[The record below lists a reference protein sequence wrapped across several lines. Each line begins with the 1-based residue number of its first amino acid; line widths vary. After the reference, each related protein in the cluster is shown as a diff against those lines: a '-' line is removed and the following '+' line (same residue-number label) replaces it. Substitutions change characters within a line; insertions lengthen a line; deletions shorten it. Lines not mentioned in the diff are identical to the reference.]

1 VRTPETGSRTPDYNV
16 FVQVSIRDSR
26 REDFD
31 WLWRIDRQCFPPE
44 ISYSRLEL
52 AVYMRRPGSFTLVAE
67 TIPNHNHQ
75 AEPIQMTSTAA
86 PAILG
91 FIVAQAQ
98 RRAQGHIITI
108 DVVEQARRSGV
119 GSKLLAA
126 AEVRLQA
133 ARCEV
138 VHLETA
144 VDNVPALAF
153 YKRHGYYLEKTVPR
167 YYSNGVDA
175 FLLKKDL
182 PPDGKAATVRA

>member
-1 VRTPETGSRTPDYNV
+1 VLVP
-16 FVQVSIRDSR
+16 FAIRNSR

-31 WLWRIDRQCFPPE
+31 RLWRIDQQCFPPE

-67 TIPNHNHQ
+67 AVLNHTHD
-75 AEPIQMTSTAA
+75 ADELIETPSTAA

-98 RRAQGHIITI
+98 RQGRGHIITI
-108 DVVEQARRSGV
+108 DVVDQARRAGI
-119 GSKLLAA
+119 GSKLLMA
-126 AEVRLQA
+126 AEARLQA
-133 ARCEV
+133 ASCHV

-144 VDNVPALAF
+144 VDNMAAIAF

-182 PPDGKAATVRA
+182 LPARQDS